1 MRQDHTNSSSRAVSV
16 AGYGNDGTRTQS
28 KAKSVAGSTVR
39 TNYGNGNGNG
49 NGTGAGG
56 PRKLLSTS
64 VEATGKFQTD
74 NGIAKLKA
82 REREEFLKDKLSA
95 HNGVA
100 FWVRHCVCECICH
113 GVYVLWSVCVMECVS
128 WSVCVCVS
136 WSVFVMECVC
146 HGMCV
151 NMCVDVRTH

>member
-49 NGTGAGG
+49 NGAGG

-100 FWVRHCVCECICH
+100 FWVRHCVCVCICH
-113 GVYVLWSVCVMECVS
+113 GVYVFWSVCVMECVS

>member
-49 NGTGAGG
+49 NGAGG